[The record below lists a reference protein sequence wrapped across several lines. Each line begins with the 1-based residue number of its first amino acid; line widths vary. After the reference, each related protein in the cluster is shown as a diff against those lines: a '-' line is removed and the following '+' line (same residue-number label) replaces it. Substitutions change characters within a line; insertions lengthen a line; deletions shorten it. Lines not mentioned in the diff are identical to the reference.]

1 MDKRQCTLQVCF
13 RPTGGQPKIGIIFRG
28 TGKRISA
35 DEKEAYHPD
44 VDIYFQEN
52 AWADTNVSVEWV
64 KRALTESVK
73 DDERFVLF
81 CDNLTGQ
88 VSSEFKEAVAK
99 LGGVVWYGLPGATDL
114 WQPVDA
120 GYAQILKVLIGQAQR
135 KWLDDEENAEKWYGH
150 ESSFSAKER
159 RILITHWVGEAYKKL
174 AGSEY
179 DNLRLRVWQKTGCLM
194 TADGSEDG
202 LIKPEGLKSYI
213 VPPPALLEPSV
224 SLPQAEEIS
233 VIGEDRV
240 VDEAG
245 PNEQE
250 EQEDNLSESEVM
262 EDKYEDR
269 DFSDKLVG
277 SKVTALY
284 ENGWF
289 TGTIEYYNAKLK
301 EYKVNYLDN
310 TSDFVSPDDFD
321 GVEVILEQL

>member
-1 MDKRQCTLQVCF
+1 MPRL
-13 RPTGGQPKIGIIFRG
+13 
-28 TGKRISA
+28 
-35 DEKEAYHPD
+35 
-44 VDIYFQEN
+44 N
-52 AWADTNVSVEWV
+52 
-64 KRALTESVK
+64 
-73 DDERFVLF
+73 
-81 CDNLTGQ
+81 
-88 VSSEFKEAVAK
+88 
-99 LGGVVWYGLPGATDL
+99 
-114 WQPVDA
+114 
-120 GYAQILKVLIGQAQR
+120 VLIFFWR
-135 KWLDDEENAEKWYGH
+135 FEAETFLKM
-150 ESSFSAKER
+150 F
-159 RILITHWVGEAYKKL
+159 L
-174 AGSEY
+174 
-179 DNLRLRVWQKTGCLM
+179 N
-194 TADGSEDG
+194 

-250 EQEDNLSESEVM
+250 EQEYNLSESEVM

>member
-1 MDKRQCTLQVCF
+1 MEYYIRSGSKLL
-13 RPTGGQPKIGIIFRG
+13 GIHSFFFIRTSNFDAEAERSYIFWRF
-28 TGKRISA
+28 
-35 DEKEAYHPD
+35 EAET
-44 VDIYFQEN
+44 F
-52 AWADTNVSVEWV
+52 
-64 KRALTESVK
+64 
-73 DDERFVLF
+73 
-81 CDNLTGQ
+81 
-88 VSSEFKEAVAK
+88 
-99 LGGVVWYGLPGATDL
+99 
-114 WQPVDA
+114 
-120 GYAQILKVLIGQAQR
+120 LKMFL
-135 KWLDDEENAEKWYGH
+135 N
-150 ESSFSAKER
+150 
-159 RILITHWVGEAYKKL
+159 
-174 AGSEY
+174 
-179 DNLRLRVWQKTGCLM
+179 
-194 TADGSEDG
+194 

-250 EQEDNLSESEVM
+250 EQEYNLSESEVM